1 MKKTFKEFV
10 VLFCTINTGVM
21 FATAIYISLF
31 EKEASLHV
39 SILWQMLLVTFLTS
53 LSDLLYYSK
62 KELSKKQAIIRTCIQ
77 FILVSTIVI
86 VCAYLFD
93 WIDPTKP
100 LYYIVS
106 LIVLIII
113 VYILVKIISYKKD
126 MKMAEKLNEKIA
138 EYNRIKKNN

>member
-21 FATAIYISLF
+21 FATTIYISIF
-31 EKEASLHV
+31 EKEASLDV
-39 SILWQMLLVTFLTS
+39 SLLWQMLLVTFLTS

-62 KELSKKQAIIRTCIQ
+62 KELSKKQVIIRTCIQ
-77 FILVSTIVI
+77 FILVGTIVI
-86 VCAYLFD
+86 VSAYLFD
-93 WIDPTKP
+93 WIDVTKP
-100 LYYIVS
+100 VYYIIS

-113 VYILVKIISYKKD
+113 VYILVKLISYKKD

-138 EYNRIKKNN
+138 EYNRMKNNN